1 MNPTA
6 QHTYEEVDS
15 PNMLAHNNAGA
26 HRSHTSVP
34 SHVDTNQ
41 QPTQPTYDSLES
53 PCQNRVPQPYE
64 VSAIRSNP
72 AVPQDNQY
80 AEIQPQETPWRQNMN
95 QHATQNEHTQSTV
108 RREYADPDVHH
119 SHNSPTSNLS
129 DP

>member
-34 SHVDTNQ
+34 FRVDTNQ

-53 PCQNRVPQPYE
+53 PHQDRVPQPYE

-80 AEIQPQETPWRQNMN
+80 AEIRQNMN